1 MPPKRIKPEHRLDFG
16 LTPRERDLIQDA
28 AHARIHRRGTLGR
41 RVRSGFGSRE
51 RNCPDLV
58 GEKLLNYIRAS
69 DLDPSW
75 AAKLP
80 LFAAET

>member
-1 MPPKRIKPEHRLDFG
+1 MPPKRIKPEDRLDFG

-28 AHARIHRRGTLGR
+28 AHARIHRLGTLGR
-41 RVRSGFGSRE
+41 RSIRLRLT
-51 RNCPDLV
+51 RAQLPDQV

-75 AAKLP
+75 AANLP

>member
-1 MPPKRIKPEHRLDFG
+1 L
-16 LTPRERDLIQDA
+16 
-28 AHARIHRRGTLGR
+28 
-41 RVRSGFGSRE
+41 
-51 RNCPDLV
+51 PDLV